1 MTDEQ
6 IRSEVLALSLHWSDA
21 ACRHRMRELIEQ
33 KVRKDKIK
41 FHLKEK

>member
-21 ACRHRMRELIEQ
+21 ACRRRMRELIEQ

-41 FHLKEK
+41 SNLNK